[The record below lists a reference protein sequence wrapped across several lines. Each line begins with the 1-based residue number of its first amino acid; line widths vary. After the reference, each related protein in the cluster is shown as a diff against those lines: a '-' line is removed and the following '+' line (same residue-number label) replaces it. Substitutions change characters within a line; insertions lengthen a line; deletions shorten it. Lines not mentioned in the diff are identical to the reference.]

1 LVSSSRCRLWLVTRT
16 APLRLQSRA
25 AEIAI
30 DAAAVTAVD
39 AAASVAAAVETV
51 AVIVVETAADETE
64 VATAAEIAGLA
75 TMDRETTVLAKSALP
90 KLRL

>member
-1 LVSSSRCRLWLVTRT
+1 
-16 APLRLQSRA
+16 
-25 AEIAI
+25 
-30 DAAAVTAVD
+30 
-39 AAASVAAAVETV
+39 VAATEA
-51 AVIVVETAADETE
+51 ETAADEIE